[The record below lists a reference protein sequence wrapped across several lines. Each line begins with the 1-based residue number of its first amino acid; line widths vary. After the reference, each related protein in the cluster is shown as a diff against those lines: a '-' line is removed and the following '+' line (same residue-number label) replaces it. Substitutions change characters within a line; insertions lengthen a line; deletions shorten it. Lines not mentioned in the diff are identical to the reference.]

1 MAGSKV
7 QSTITIIYT
16 YDQLNLLDDF
26 SSPNKFTLLFFFFLQ
41 YFSDCGSYAY
51 IPVLFFSRKTWA
63 GWEEKCQLKLMAW
76 NKRN

>member
-26 SSPNKFTLLFFFFLQ
+26 SSPNKFTLLFFFFCNIFLIVGHMHTFQ
-41 YFSDCGSYAY
+41 YSSSQERHGLVGKKS
-51 IPVLFFSRKTWA
+51 VNL
-63 GWEEKCQLKLMAW
+63 
-76 NKRN
+76 N